1 MGLEI
6 NPALVERVLVAFLRE
21 EITKAGFHRGVLGLS
36 GGIDSAVS
44 AALAARALG
53 PENVWGIIMPHRSSN
68 PESRE
73 HAELVA
79 RQLGIRS
86 EVIDISPQ
94 IDAYFQ
100 GRQCTN
106 VRRGNKM
113 SRERMSV
120 LYDYSA
126 ELPAL
131 VVGTSN
137 KTELLL
143 GYGTLF
149 GDMASALN
157 PVGDLYK
164 TQLRQLARHLGL
176 PREVIEKLPTAD
188 LWVGQ
193 TDEDELG
200 FSYEEVDRV
209 LYMLVDQR
217 TRRDEVVAA
226 GFEEAFVNRV
236 ILMVKRSHFK
246 RRIPVIAKLS
256 DRTVDRDFRYSRDW
270 GT

>member
-137 KTELLL
+137 KTETMI
-143 GYGTLF
+143 GYFTKW
-149 GDMASALN
+149 GDNACDIRPIA
-157 PVGDLYK
+157 DLYK
-164 TQLRQLARHLGL
+164 FQIYELARELAV
-176 PREVIEKLPTAD
+176 PEEVIGKAPTAD
-188 LWVGQ
+188 LWDGQ
-193 TDEDELG
+193 TDENEIG
-200 FSYEEVDRV
+200 MTYEELDSILQALESGELAKLNPDRV
-209 LYMLVDQR
+209 
-217 TRRDEVVAA
+217 E
-226 GFEEAFVNRV
+226 RV
-236 ILMVKRSHFK
+236 RMMISASVHKRAPVPYFK
-246 RRIPVIAKLS
+246 V
-256 DRTVDRDFRYSRDW
+256 SR
-270 GT
+270 

>member
-21 EITKAGFHRGVLGLS
+21 EITKAGFRRGVLGLS

-53 PENVWGIIMPHRSSN
+53 AENVWGLIMPHRSSN

-73 HAELVA
+73 HAEQVA
-79 RQLGIRS
+79 RQLGIRF
-86 EVIDISPQ
+86 EIIDISEQ
-94 IDAYFQ
+94 IDAYFK
-100 GRQCTN
+100 GREVTN

-113 SRERMSV
+113 ARERMCI

-164 TQLRQLARHLGL
+164 TQLRQLARHLQL

-188 LWVGQ
+188 LWAGQ
-193 TDEDELG
+193 TDEAELG
-200 FSYEEVDRV
+200 FSYEQVDRV

-217 TRRDEVVAA
+217 ARREDAVAA
-226 GFEEAFVNRV
+226 GFDESFVNRV